1 MKKLI
6 ILIILGVGGY
16 YLVQNMFFKEDSQA
30 VKTYKQFANAYVV
43 RDYDNAMLYAAGN
56 TASML
61 EEKQSSTRMQF
72 MGREISTPLSEKG
85 RLEGVMYNIKSEE
98 SSGDDV
104 AITASMRAS
113 ISWAGSTANPNAP
126 GSYVGHAQTAT
137 VRNTASGWKVV
148 EFTDSITSKP
158 R

>member
-16 YLVQNMFFKEDSQA
+16 YLVQNVFFKEDSQA

-43 RDYDNAMLYAAGN
+43 RDLDNALLYAAGN
-56 TASML
+56 AAGMV
-61 EEKQSSTRMQF
+61 EEKKAQSKMSF
-72 MGREISTPLSEKG
+72 MGREISVPMTEKG
-85 RLEGVMYNIKSEE
+85 ILEGVMYNIKSEE
-98 SSGDDV
+98 GSGDEVD
-104 AITASMRAS
+104 ITASMRAS

-148 EFTDSITSKP
+148 EFTDTITSKP
-158 R
+158 K